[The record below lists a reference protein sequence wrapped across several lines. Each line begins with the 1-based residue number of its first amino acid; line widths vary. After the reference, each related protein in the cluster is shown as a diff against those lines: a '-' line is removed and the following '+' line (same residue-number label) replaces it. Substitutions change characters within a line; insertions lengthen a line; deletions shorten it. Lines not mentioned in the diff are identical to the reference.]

1 VFNKFFSTL
10 TQSSVVLLFL
20 ALSLGGCAT
29 PDPTISD
36 DPNAEITFDGLHELK
51 NSAADIAWA
60 MPGVDLSGFTK
71 IMVQKTGIEFRPGGE
86 AGRSSFSRSSTG
98 PFEVTEQQKAG
109 FQKIVKEVVLDEL
122 GKSTKFALVDEPGP
136 DVLLIRIALLDVVS
150 FVPPEPI
157 GRADIYLRDIGE
169 VTLVLEL
176 RDSIT
181 GAILVRAINR
191 DAIGSS
197 DRMNRSSRTANA
209 AEVKRLIRRW
219 MSTLRERLDTFSGF
233 TNTAE

>member
-1 VFNKFFSTL
+1 MFKKFCSTL
-10 TQSSVVLLFL
+10 TRNSVVLMFL
-20 ALSLGGCAT
+20 SLSLGGCAT
-29 PDPTISD
+29 PMPTISD
-36 DPNAEITFDGLHELK
+36 DPDAEITFDGLHELK
-51 NSAADIAWA
+51 NSAANIAWA

-98 PFEVTEQQKAG
+98 PFEVSERQKAG
-109 FQKIVKEVVLDEL
+109 FRKIVREVVFEEL
-122 GKSTKFALVDEPGP
+122 GKSAKFTLVDEPGP
-136 DVLLIRIALLDVVS
+136 DVLLIRVALLDIVS
-150 FVPPEPI
+150 FVPPEQL

-181 GAILVRAINR
+181 GAILVRAIDR
-191 DAIGSS
+191 DAIGSN
-197 DRMNRSSRTANA
+197 DRMNRSSRAANA

-219 MSTLRERLDTFSGF
+219 MSKLRDRLDTFSGF
-233 TNTAE
+233 ENATK

>member
-1 VFNKFFSTL
+1 MFNKTYSTL
-10 TQSSVVLLFL
+10 TLNSVVLLI
-20 ALSLGGCAT
+20 LSLGLGGCAT
-29 PDPTISD
+29 PAPTISN

-98 PFEVTEQQKAG
+98 PFEVTEQQKAR
-109 FQKIVKEVVLDEL
+109 FQEIVKEVVQEEL
-122 GKSTKFALVDEPGP
+122 GKSTEFALVDKPGP
-136 DVLLIRIALLDVVS
+136 DVLLIRMALLDIVS
-150 FVPPEPI
+150 FVPPDPM
-157 GRADIYLRDIGE
+157 GRSDIFLRDIGE

-181 GAILVRAINR
+181 GAILVRAIHR
-191 DAIGSS
+191 DAVGSS
-197 DRMNRSSRTANA
+197 NRMNRSSRAANA
-209 AEVKRLIRRW
+209 AEVRRLIRRW
-219 MSTLRERLDTFSGF
+219 MSTLRDRLDTFSGF
-233 TNTAE
+233 VNTAG

>member
-1 VFNKFFSTL
+1 MFKKSCSTL
-10 TQSSVVLLFL
+10 TRNSLVLIFL
-20 ALSLGGCAT
+20 SLSLGGCAT
-29 PDPTISD
+29 PTPTISD
-36 DPNAEITFDGLHELK
+36 DPNAEITFDGLHEIK

-86 AGRSSFSRSSTG
+86 AGRSSFSRSSTE
-98 PFEVTEQQKAG
+98 PFEVTEQQKAR
-109 FQKIVKEVVLDEL
+109 FQEIVKEVVLDEL
-122 GKSTKFALVDEPGP
+122 GKSAKFALVDEPGP
-136 DVLLIRIALLDVVS
+136 DVLLIRVALLDVVS
-150 FVPPEPI
+150 FVPPEQI

-181 GAILVRAINR
+181 GAILVRAIDR
-191 DAIGSS
+191 DAIGAS
-197 DRMNRSSRTANA
+197 DRMNRSSRAANA

-219 MSTLRERLDTFSGF
+219 MSTLRDRLDTFSGF
-233 TNTAE
+233 ENATK

>member
-1 VFNKFFSTL
+1 MFKKSCSTL
-10 TQSSVVLLFL
+10 TRSSVVLIFL

-29 PDPTISD
+29 PTPTLSD

-71 IMVQKTGIEFRPGGE
+71 IMIQDAGIEFRPGGE
-86 AGRSSFSRSSTG
+86 SGRSSFSRSSTG
-98 PFEVTEQQKAG
+98 PFEVTEKQKAG
-109 FQKIVKEVVLDEL
+109 FREIVEEVVLDEL
-122 GKSTKFALVDEPGP
+122 GKSAKFALVDQPGP
-136 DVLLIRIALLDVVS
+136 DVLLVRVALLDVVS
-150 FVPPEPI
+150 FVPPEQI

-181 GAILVRAINR
+181 GAILVRAIDR
-191 DAIGSS
+191 DAIGSH
-197 DRMNRSSRTANA
+197 DRMNRSSRAANA

-219 MSTLRERLDTFSGF
+219 MSKLRDRLDTFSGF
-233 TNTAE
+233 ENAAD